1 MKEMWQILLKLH
13 DRYMSVNGTILF
25 MRIHSTM
32 VPFYLLLNIF
42 EIFMIN
48 ILKNQCHKYLALK
61 MTKNLFLSLFLST
74 VFDTSSRNQLL
85 RE

>member
-48 ILKNQCHKYLALK
+48 ILKNSVPQISSS
-61 MTKNLFLSLFLST
+61 KNDQKFISIPVS
-74 VFDTSSRNQLL
+74 
-85 RE
+85 